1 MSEMNFDLK
10 ELERRAFKAT
20 FQDGLW
26 DIYLGLMLLPM
37 TIWFVLVIPRDLP
50 DILVIGTMMVLLL
63 LPYLGFWLSKK
74 YVVAPR
80 LGYVRFGKGR
90 QKKRKKIGLVLSLS
104 VMISAIL
111 VIMTATAT
119 IPELAILPL
128 WTVPV
133 GIMGIKLIIVFSLLA
148 YYLDFPR
155 AYLYGWFYALAIVE
169 LVQKM
174 GTEAAY
180 IVLAPLFALVMIIL
194 GSILFIRFLR
204 SHPSVKKEV
213 KFS

>member
-26 DIYLGLMLLPM
+26 DIYLGLMLVPM
-37 TIWFVLVIPRDLP
+37 TVWFVLVIPSDLP
-50 DILVIGTMMVLLL
+50 DIVGFSAMMILLL

-74 YVVAPR
+74 YIVAPR
-80 LGYVRFGKGR
+80 LGFVKFGQSR
-90 QKKRKKIGLVLSLS
+90 QKKRKKAGLVLSLS
-104 VMISAIL
+104 VMVSVIL
-111 VIMTATAT
+111 VIMTARAT
-119 IPELAILPL
+119 LPALGTLPL
-128 WTVPV
+128 WVVPV
-133 GIMGIKLIIVFSLLA
+133 GIFGIKLIIVFSLLA

-155 AYLYGWFYALAIVE
+155 AYLYGWFYALAIVD
-169 LVQKM
+169 LVQRM

-180 IVLAPLFALVMIIL
+180 VLLAPLFALIMIVI

-204 SHPSVKKEV
+204 SHPSLEKEV
-213 KFS
+213 KLS